1 MRMASLVKGRRIFV
15 RNVKKNPVTF
25 MQYILKMMS
34 YSYGFPYPIEEFIRS
49 EIKMAIELDTPS
61 YFNLIFNFKK
71 VTITAIIRHVSVG
84 APVFHSWAGSRE
96 EEVGEPAVV
105 ALLIRR

>member
-1 MRMASLVKGRRIFV
+1 MGSVVKSRRIFV
-15 RNVKKNPVTF
+15 RNVKKNPVTY

-34 YSYGFPYPIEEFIRS
+34 YGSPYPIEEFIHC
-49 EIKMAIELDTPS
+49 EIMMTMELDTPS

-84 APVFHSWAGSRE
+84 APVFHSWAGSRVE
-96 EEVGEPAVV
+96 EEVGESAVV